1 MVSQLKYFDEMVMF
15 FANPSLITQVAK
27 SVGER
32 SRQSL
37 RLISPKTSMGIAS
50 AMEDA
55 SMAIIDATSSPRWA
69 INTLDLAIGTLGRN
83 KTVVYTEQYNEE
95 LEIFVRSRGAM
106 FLSGPVN
113 PDEWDAVIDSLQK
126 SGTEK
131 SYAAAPRQ

>member
-15 FANPSLITQVAK
+15 FANPSLITQVAQRL
-27 SVGER
+27 GDR

-55 SMAIIDATSSPRWA
+55 SMAIIDATSSPQWA
-69 INTLDLAIGTLGRN
+69 INTLDLAIGTLGQN
-83 KTVVYTEQYNEE
+83 KTVVYTEHYNEE
-95 LEIFVRSRGAM
+95 LEVFVRSRGAM

-126 SGTEK
+126 SETEK
-131 SYAAAPRQ
+131 SSVGVSR